1 MYTALAEA
9 ERDPERAQIFRDLV
23 GIETRHAAKWAAMLG
38 LDPASLDPGRRGL
51 KPRLL
56 KLGASVFGTN
66 RVLPVLLRLEADEID
81 AYAGDPEAADIL
93 DEELD
98 HTAKLAAMAGV
109 SMQDVTLGRE
119 RAHRVGLGNNLRA
132 GVMGMNDGLV
142 SNLSLVMG
150 VSGGVGDADIVL
162 LAGSAGLLAGA
173 FSMAAGEYVSVR
185 SQRDLYEYQIRQERV
200 EIEENPEEE
209 EEELRL
215 IYRAKG
221 LSDRD
226 ARRMAASVMSDP
238 EVALDTMAKEELG
251 LDPGQLG
258 SPVGAAISSFLA
270 FTAGAIVPL
279 ISYILQLGEIAF
291 VLSAV
296 LSGVA
301 LFAVGALLGAMTGRH
316 PLWGAARM
324 LLAGG
329 LAAGIT
335 YGIGRLIGVA
345 VLG

>member
-23 GIETRHAAKWAAMLG
+23 EIEMRHAAKWAAMLG

-291 VLSAV
+291 VLSAA

>member
-23 GIETRHAAKWAAMLG
+23 EIEMRHAAKWAAMLG

-173 FSMAAGEYVSVR
+173 FSMAAGEYISVR
-185 SQRDLYEYQIRQERV
+185 SQRDLYEYQIRQEQV

-316 PLWGAARM
+316 PMWGAARM

>member
-23 GIETRHAAKWAAMLG
+23 GIEMRHAAKWAAMLG

-316 PLWGAARM
+316 PMWGAARM